1 MTVNLQN
8 VDQHHFS
15 SASGPCDVTTIA
27 CRYRLMYGCKRA
39 HESLQTQGTNII
51 SGYYL
56 WFTEEHS
63 TITQKWGLS
72 VDSFMWSIFK
82 ARHEQASI
90 CSLLIVFQSQCYMA
104 VPTPVPETSN
114 DAETITLST
123 VASPLSSSSNFDG
136 KIKVVMVT
144 PKREF
149 WMYFEESE
157 FRIVRP
163 AQESSEAMSS
173 AELVINMVKVCL
185 N

>member
-1 MTVNLQN
+1 
-8 VDQHHFS
+8 
-15 SASGPCDVTTIA
+15 
-27 CRYRLMYGCKRA
+27 
-39 HESLQTQGTNII
+39 
-51 SGYYL
+51 
-56 WFTEEHS
+56 
-63 TITQKWGLS
+63 
-72 VDSFMWSIFK
+72 
-82 ARHEQASI
+82 
-90 CSLLIVFQSQCYMA
+90 MA

-149 WMYFEESE
+149 WMYFKESE
-157 FRIVRP
+157 FRIVQP
-163 AQESSEAMSS
+163 VQESSEAMSS